1 MPRTQQNRSFKSSSL
16 TPIVKPQ
23 AIVPSGTL
31 QPSAPGFGQLIKE
44 GIGFGA
50 GQAIA
55 HRAVNAV
62 LGPTTTTVVQTAS
75 ESKLCNLERETFE
88 RCLKTQQ
95 GDTCNNELTAYKQCI
110 EFK

>member
-1 MPRTQQNRSFKSSSL
+1 MPRSQQSRSFKSSTLPTLVKSNPIIQH
-16 TPIVKPQ
+16 TP
-23 AIVPSGTL
+23 S

-55 HRAVNAV
+55 HRAINAV
-62 LGPTTTTVVQTAS
+62 LGSSQTLPTPSQHKHCIS
-75 ESKLCNLERETFE
+75 EREAFE
-88 RCLKTQQ
+88 SCLKTQQ
-95 GDTCNNELTAYKQCI
+95 SDGCNNELTAYKQCI

>member
-1 MPRTQQNRSFKSSSL
+1 MPRSQQNRSFKTTTPSTIVKSQPL
-16 TPIVKPQ
+16 TPYIPV
-23 AIVPSGTL
+23 

-62 LGPTTTTVVQTAS
+62 LGSSAAVSQPISQT
-75 ESKLCNLERETFE
+75 KLCNSEREAFE
-88 RCLKTQQ
+88 SCLKTQT
-95 GDTCNNELTAYKQCI
+95 GDSLCNNELTAYKQCI